1 MQPAGSGALDE
12 YATIDTTIDP
22 SALELVRNWLTQR
35 FPR

>member
-1 MQPAGSGALDE
+1 MQPATNGGLDE

-22 SALELVRNWLTQR
+22 SALELVRGWLTQR